1 MMELKTLTKKIV
13 TAYGPTGLETNVA
26 HIIMDEIKP
35 FIDSVRI
42 DALGNVIAVKNG
54 TGPKVMLAAHMDEI
68 GIMVTH
74 IDENGFLRF
83 TNLGGLNPYVLLGTR
98 CIFGNGT
105 RGVYGAEKLEAGESL
120 TLAKMYVDIGATS
133 RAEAMEKV
141 QIGDCAGADYE
152 CIDLGKRMVSKAMD
166 DRIACVVL
174 IETIKQLKNPAA
186 ECHFVFTVQEEVGL
200 RGARTSA
207 YAVDPDYG
215 IAVDVTRT
223 GDTPKG
229 VTMEVS
235 LGKGPTVKVRDSSVL
250 CHPAMIQYMKEV
262 ASKEGI
268 PYQMEVLEA
277 GGTDSGAIHLT
288 KSGVPSGVMSIACR
302 YIHTPSEMVDMDDV
316 ANGIKLMVALLQ
328 NTFPKV

>member
-35 FIDSVRI
+35 FVDSVRI

-166 DRIACVVL
+166 DRIAILL
-174 IETIKQLKNPAA
+174 IIL
-186 ECHFVFTVQEEVGL
+186 
-200 RGARTSA
+200 
-207 YAVDPDYG
+207 
-215 IAVDVTRT
+215 
-223 GDTPKG
+223 
-229 VTMEVS
+229 
-235 LGKGPTVKVRDSSVL
+235 
-250 CHPAMIQYMKEV
+250 
-262 ASKEGI
+262 EG
-268 PYQMEVLEA
+268 
-277 GGTDSGAIHLT
+277 
-288 KSGVPSGVMSIACR
+288 
-302 YIHTPSEMVDMDDV
+302 
-316 ANGIKLMVALLQ
+316 
-328 NTFPKV
+328 